1 MISILLRVLRKLST
15 EKLQI
20 LLQDLGTFLDKLPT
34 HVDQTREV
42 RQRLAATAEL
52 LEGGEGAI
60 YAGVANEFGDWLAGY
75 FQLVSLSPLFQ
86 QKVMR

>member
-1 MISILLRVLRKLST
+1 M

-20 LLQDLGTFLDKLPT
+20 LLQDLGSFLDRLPT
-34 HVDQTREV
+34 HVDETREV

-52 LEGGEGAI
+52 LEGGEG
-60 YAGVANEFGDWLAGY
+60 AGVANEFGDWLAGY

-86 QKVMR
+86 